1 MPIDSRIAL
10 GYQAPQL
17 ESPVNMMMTAQ
28 KMQSGQ
34 QENALRQAQMENYQ
48 AEAARR
54 NALLPSELDKASRDA
69 ATAKLTQ
76 QGKAFDIAK
85 QRYDVFRKTVGSLS
99 MNPNATKQDAVI
111 AANGLVSSGML
122 DQDKAD
128 AMLGQLPDD
137 PVALKA
143 ALKQS
148 AMQDLT
154 TEQMFT
160 LFAPKPTATDAGNK
174 TVYTD
179 TNPYSPTY
187 MKPVGSVAHG
197 VAPMTA
203 QQTAERNE
211 AKDVVARE
219 VTDSAGNV
227 RFFNKFGDE
236 IKTGTGKGAGKPTAT
251 YERTQNLRA
260 QMKRDTDIVV
270 AELKEI
276 SKDGGLIDQSTGSG
290 FGRAL
295 DASAG
300 FFGQETEGDI
310 AIAKLQPIADKVVKM
325 VPRFEGPQSDK
336 DALSYQQAGGMLAD
350 PTLPTKR
357 RKAAAR
363 EIVRL
368 HTKYPNQF
376 VTPEMAAEGT
386 GPAGGEARA
395 MSSEDKQALDWA
407 NANPNDARAAKIKQR
422 LGM

>member
-10 GYQAPQL
+10 GVQAPQF

-28 KMQSGQ
+28 KMQAGQ
-34 QENALRQAQMENYQ
+34 QENALRQAQMENFRSEIDQ
-48 AEAARR
+48 R
-54 NALLPSELDKASRDA
+54 NAMLPVKVKQAGIEADA
-69 ATAKLTQ
+69 ADLANQSTLLT
-76 QGKAFDIAK
+76 IAQK
-85 QRYDVFRKTVGSLS
+85 RHDAFRKVVGPLS
-99 MNPNATKQDAVI
+99 MKPNVDKQDVVT
-111 AANGLVSSGML
+111 AANGLVTVGVL
-122 DQDKAD
+122 DQKIAD
-128 AMLGQLPDD
+128 AMLGQLPDE
-137 PVALKA
+137 PFALQT

-154 TEQMFT
+154 PEQLMT
-160 LFAPKPTATDAGNK
+160 LFAPKPTATDASDR
-174 TVYTD
+174 TVFTD
-179 TNPYSPTY
+179 FNPNSPTY

-197 VAPMTA
+197 VAPLTA

-211 AKDVVARE
+211 AKDVVAQ
-219 VTDSAGNV
+219 VLTDAAGNV
-227 RFFNKFGDE
+227 RLINKFGDE
-236 IKTGTGKGAGKPTAT
+236 IKKGTGKGAGKPTAT

-260 QMKRDTDIVV
+260 QLMRDTAIVV
-270 AELKEI
+270 AELKDI

-357 RKAAAR
+357 RKAAAK
-363 EIVRL
+363 EILRI

-376 VTPEMAAEGT
+376 VTQEMAAEGA
-386 GPAGGEARA
+386 GPSAEQNIPTVTSLEEARKLP
-395 MSSEDKQALDWA
+395 SGTQFKD
-407 NANPNDARAAKIKQR
+407 PNGILRVAP
-422 LGM
+422 